1 MRLPKGVT
9 KRGEKFR
16 VSVVSGATCST
27 VTVADVH
34 EAIETRTLL
43 QAESFIPRDVKTLQ
57 DAYTQTV
64 RECWSR
70 AKSGTHSAAVALRV
84 LEYFNPLLPLTDI
97 TRTSLVDMEE
107 HFRQHGNTDATIN
120 RKLSALSK
128 MLHVA
133 YEHGWVSTLPVMH
146 RKKEGRGRIRYFSV
160 EEERAI
166 LALCYEWG
174 KADHGDCIQVLLDTG
189 MRPSEVFNLEKR
201 DINFQHNL
209 IHIFENK
216 TDHPRSLPMTKR
228 VRAILLARTATCSK
242 PFPYVGRWLDYVW
255 TRVRVT
261 LGMQDDEQFVP
272 YACRHTCATRL
283 LQRGFTLPELQKWLG
298 HKSLT
303 MTMRYAHLS
312 PTALLKGAQLLE
324 QEVPHETPRTGGV
337 DALYTHS
344 VCRESVPRVWG
355 AEHPHPSSAEL
366 ESATVPGV
374 CATTPSRTL

>member
-16 VSVVSGATCST
+16 VSVGSGATRST
-27 VTVADVH
+27 VIVADVY

-64 RECWSR
+64 RECWGR

-84 LEYFNPLLPLTDI
+84 LEYFSPLLPLTDI
-97 TRTSLVDMEE
+97 TRTALVDMEE

-228 VRAILLARTATCSK
+228 VRAILLTRTTTRSK
-242 PFPYVGRWLDYVW
+242 PFPYEGRWLDYVW

-272 YACRHTCATRL
+272 YTCRHTCATRL

-324 QEVPHETPRTGGV
+324 QEVPHETPFTGSI
-337 DALYTHS
+337 DALYPHS
-344 VCRESVPRVWG
+344 VCGEQMSRVRG
-355 AEHPHPSSAEL
+355 AEHPHLSSAEL
-366 ESATVPGV
+366 ESATLPGV

>member
-1 MRLPKGVT
+1 
-9 KRGEKFR
+9 
-16 VSVVSGATCST
+16 
-27 VTVADVH
+27 
-34 EAIETRTLL
+34 
-43 QAESFIPRDVKTLQ
+43 
-57 DAYTQTV
+57 
-64 RECWSR
+64 
-70 AKSGTHSAAVALRV
+70 LRV

-97 TRTSLVDMEE
+97 TRTALVDMEE

-228 VRAILLARTATCSK
+228 VRAILLTRTTTRSK
-242 PFPYVGRWLDYVW
+242 PFPYEGRWLDYVW

-324 QEVPHETPRTGGV
+324 QEVPHATPFTGSV
-337 DALYTHS
+337 DAVLDSS
-344 VCRESVPRVWG
+344 VCSEPVSRVRG

-366 ESATVPGV
+366 ESAIVPGV

>member
-16 VSVVSGATCST
+16 VSVGSGATRST
-27 VTVADVH
+27 VIVADVH

-107 HFRQHGNTDATIN
+107 HFRQHGNTNATIN

-228 VRAILLARTATCSK
+228 VRAILLARTATRSK
-242 PFPYVGRWLDYVW
+242 PFPYEGRWLDYVW

-324 QEVPHETPRTGGV
+324 QEVPHETPFTGNI
-337 DALYTHS
+337 DALYPHS
-344 VCRESVPRVWG
+344 VCGEQMPRVRG
-355 AEHPHPSSAEL
+355 AEHSSASAIEL
-366 ESATVPGV
+366 ESAIVPGV
-374 CATTPSRTL
+374 CATTPPRTL